1 MRAASALEAVWRER
15 AKRLSERPVT
25 AAAGQN
31 EIPVLILALSKE
43 RYAIDLPDVVEVL
56 APVRPTP
63 VPGIAAVFAGV
74 INVHGEIR
82 PVLDLRR
89 LLGMP
94 APAVERADSGPLA
107 RVILLR
113 QHGRELGLQIDS
125 VEQIRWIGPAELQR
139 ARIGAIAASAYIKG
153 TTEDMLMLLST
164 AALFAELRISEVKPA
179 ELNAS
184 ELNSSELNPAELN
197 PSELNSAE
205 PNPAERNPAERNP
218 ADLHTAEP
226 YIGVTN

>member
-1 MRAASALEAVWRER
+1 MRAASAVEAVWRER
-15 AKRLSERPVT
+15 AKRLSERHVT

-31 EIPVLILALSKE
+31 AIPVLILAISTE
-43 RYAIDLPDVVEVL
+43 RYAVHLPDVVEVL

-63 VPGIAAVFAGV
+63 VPGTAAVLAGV

-94 APAVERADSGPLA
+94 APVLETASSGPLA

-113 QHGRELGLQIDS
+113 QHGIELGLQIDS
-125 VEQIRWIGPAELQR
+125 VEQIRWIGPEELER
-139 ARIGAIAASAYIKG
+139 AGTGAIGSSPYIKG
-153 TTEDMLMLLST
+153 TTQDLLMLLST
-164 AALFAELRISEVKPA
+164 AALVAELHISESKPA
-179 ELNAS
+179 
-184 ELNSSELNPAELN
+184 ELNSSELNS
-197 PSELNSAE
+197 SEV
-205 PNPAERNPAERNP
+205 NPAKRNP

-226 YIGVTN
+226 HTGVTN